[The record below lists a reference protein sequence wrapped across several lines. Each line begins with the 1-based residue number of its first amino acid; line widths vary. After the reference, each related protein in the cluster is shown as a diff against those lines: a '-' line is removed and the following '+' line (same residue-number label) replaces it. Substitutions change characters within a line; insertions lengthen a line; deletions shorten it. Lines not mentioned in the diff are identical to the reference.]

1 MPSGSSRGIAATQVL
16 KRSIF
21 GFLSPLEFEDKIEA
35 SQKIMKIRK
44 KNTKNGEECEQ
55 KLASNIDLLSTA
67 WCCPHI
73 FIKYLSPQSFIQ
85 ANE

>member
-44 KNTKNGEECEQ
+44 KIQKNG
-55 KLASNIDLLSTA
+55 
-67 WCCPHI
+67 
-73 FIKYLSPQSFIQ
+73 
-85 ANE
+85 